1 MRIDSLGIGQRL
13 ALGFGLVL
21 TLILVLTGIG
31 IHRVTRIDDGLST
44 INQVNSVK
52 QRHAINFRGSVHDR
66 AIALRDVVLAEDPT
80 VVANANA
87 MIDRLSADYARSA
100 APLDAMVADPATGD
114 AEEAAL
120 LAAIQAIEARTLPLI
135 ERARALRAAGDI
147 EQARA
152 LVLDEAAPAFTTWLA
167 RINALI
173 DLEEAKNGREAAA
186 AAATAK
192 GFAALMLALSVLALA
207 IGAGVAQRDG
217 DASRDQERHA
227 LDVAERVGA
236 GDLGS
241 EIRVTGKDEAGQLL
255 AAMGRMQQQLVAF
268 SQGQREI
275 AERHEAGEISFRM
288 DAAAY
293 PGVYGTMASD
303 INDLVA
309 AHIAV
314 KMRMAELVA
323 RYAIGDFK
331 EDMPRLPGEKARL
344 TLIMDT
350 AKDNLTRISGEIE
363 RLSAAAAAGDFSAR
377 GEAAQ
382 FEFGFR
388 AMVDDLNRLMATA
401 DANLAE
407 ISSVFDAFARGDL
420 TARMTGDHPGVFG
433 RIRDD
438 AAGTGQRLTEI
449 VRGIQSAVA
458 SIHLAA
464 SEIASGNADLSR
476 RTEQQAASLEETSA
490 LMDELTSKVRRNA
503 ENAGQANALVRDA
516 GEAAEVGGRVVEEV
530 VATMGA
536 ISASSR
542 RIADII
548 SVIDGIAFQTNILAL
563 NAAVEAARAGDQ
575 GRGFAV
581 VAAEVRSLA
590 QRSAG
595 AAKDIKAL
603 ISGSVENVEAGADR
617 VARAGEAMGQ
627 IVGAVREVT
636 DIMAGITSASSEQ
649 RSDIEQV
656 GQTVVQLDH
665 VTQQNAALVEEASAA
680 ARGLQDQ
687 ASGLAVAVAVF
698 KVATSPRPLRPAA

>member
-1 MRIDSLGIGQRL
+1 MRIDTLTIGQRL

-21 TLILVLTGIG
+21 VLILALTGIG
-31 IHRVTRIDDGLST
+31 IHRVLRIDDGLST

-52 QRHAINFRGSVHDR
+52 QRYAINFRGSVHDR
-66 AIALRDVVLAEDPT
+66 AIALRDVVLSEDPA
-80 VVANANA
+80 VVEEANA
-87 MIDRLSADYARSA
+87 MIDRLTEDYAQSA
-100 APLDAMVADPATGD
+100 APLEAMVADPATGD
-114 AEEAAL
+114 AEEAAM
-120 LAAIQAIEARTLPLI
+120 LAAIQEVESRTLPLI
-135 ERARALRAAGDI
+135 ERTRALREAGALA
-147 EQARA
+147 EARA
-152 LVLDEAAPAFTTWLA
+152 LVLGEAAPAFTTWLA

-173 DLEEAKNGREAAA
+173 DLEEAKNAREAEA
-186 AAATAK
+186 AAATAN
-192 GFAALMLALSVLALA
+192 GFAALMLVLSVLALV
-207 IGAGVAQRDG
+207 IGAGVAWLITRSVIVPLRQ
-217 DASRDQERHA
+217 A

-241 EIRVTGKDEAGQLL
+241 EIHVTGRDETGQLL

-293 PGVYGTMASD
+293 PGVYGTMATD
-303 INDLVA
+303 INELVA

-323 RYAIGDFK
+323 RYAIGDFT

-344 TLIMDT
+344 TVIMDT
-350 AKDNLTRISGEIE
+350 AKGNLTLISGEIK

-377 GEAAQ
+377 GDAGR

-388 AMVDDLNRLMATA
+388 AMVDDLNRLMSTA
-401 DANLAE
+401 DANLAQ
-407 ISSVFDAFARGDL
+407 ISTVFDAFARGDL

-438 AAGTGQRLTEI
+438 ATGTGQRLTEI

-503 ENAGQANALVRDA
+503 EHAGQANALVRDA
-516 GEAAEVGGRVVEEV
+516 GEAAAAGGRVVEEV

-536 ISASSR
+536 ISESSR

-548 SVIDGIAFQTNILAL
+548 GVIDGIAFQTNILAL
-563 NAAVEAARAGDQ
+563 NAAVEAARAGVQ
-575 GRGFAV
+575 GRGIAV
-581 VAAEVRSLA
+581 VSAEVRSLA

-595 AAKDIKAL
+595 AAKDIKSL

-636 DIMAGITSASSEQ
+636 DIMAGITTASSEQ

-687 ASGLAVAVAVF
+687 ASGLADAVAVF
-698 KVATSPRPLRPAA
+698 KVAATPRPLRSAA